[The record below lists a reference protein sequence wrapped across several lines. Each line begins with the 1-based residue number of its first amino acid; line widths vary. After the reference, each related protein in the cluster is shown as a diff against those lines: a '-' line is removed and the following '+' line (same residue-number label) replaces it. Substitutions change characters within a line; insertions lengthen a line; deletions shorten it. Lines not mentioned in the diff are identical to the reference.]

1 MKKLNYLYGIAAS
14 LIALVVYIMTLA
26 PTVWFIDSGELAAV
40 ATTLGIAHPTGYP
53 LFTIVGHVFSML
65 PIGSEPIYR
74 LNFMSAFFCSIG
86 VFMFFLLMRLMLTNG
101 SITESAPPKDKAVKG
116 KQQKPVSQVKA
127 GIASLPDIIV
137 YTIAAASAM
146 ILSFSKTYWAAANS
160 VEVYPLHVFFVIT
173 LMLVFLK
180 AIFGT
185 DKNSKESNF
194 IAENKFYLLFAFLLG
209 LSFTNHLTTI
219 LLAPACLTLFFNSNL
234 YNKPRLYKLLG
245 FMAICFI
252 AGFSVYLYLPI
263 RAGMNPTFIWGNPF
277 NFERFYWH
285 VTGKQFSVWIFS
297 AQGSLASF
305 VILTASVVGLSLYGL
320 VKNKTINQNMHFI
333 FFIIVCILGYLLI
346 SGSSQVVNDQ
356 FKKFSSSLFGEYG
369 TGVIML
375 ALLGVYALSKFN
387 TKLYYFTFLAFFS
400 TVFYSINYDINDI
413 YSYFL
418 LAYIILAVWIGFGAV
433 FIYSQLALMLKSP
446 VQKTVFGAAVI
457 LVSLIALNT
466 NYAGNDESKNRYVEE
481 FTMNIFN
488 NAEPNSII
496 ISSQW
501 DFWVSASWYFHFVK
515 NVRPDI
521 VVIDKELLRRSWY
534 FKFLQEQY
542 PEVYNNSRGEIERF
556 MAELYKFEHDIPYDT
571 KVIMKLFEEMMTS
584 FVKNNPNRRKYVTWE
599 IEQNKNEPFA
609 QDFLRFPEGLLFRL
623 VPRSEVQNN
632 IVKDYKMYDYSFT
645 PAPLKDYYHET
656 LMRSYAMMLT
666 ASASYLITMGRP
678 EDAKKYIELSLK
690 AFPNFPQAMEMK
702 KKYNL

>member
-1 MKKLNYLYGIAAS
+1 
-14 LIALVVYIMTLA
+14 
-26 PTVWFIDSGELAAV
+26 
-40 ATTLGIAHPTGYP
+40 
-53 LFTIVGHVFSML
+53 
-65 PIGSEPIYR
+65 
-74 LNFMSAFFCSIG
+74 
-86 VFMFFLLMRLMLTNG
+86 
-101 SITESAPPKDKAVKG
+101 
-116 KQQKPVSQVKA
+116 
-127 GIASLPDIIV
+127 
-137 YTIAAASAM
+137 
-146 ILSFSKTYWAAANS
+146 
-160 VEVYPLHVFFVIT
+160 
-173 LMLVFLK
+173 
-180 AIFGT
+180 
-185 DKNSKESNF
+185 
-194 IAENKFYLLFAFLLG
+194 
-209 LSFTNHLTTI
+209 
-219 LLAPACLTLFFNSNL
+219 
-234 YNKPRLYKLLG
+234 
-245 FMAICFI
+245 
-252 AGFSVYLYLPI
+252 
-263 RAGMNPTFIWGNPF
+263 
-277 NFERFYWH
+277 
-285 VTGKQFSVWIFS
+285 
-297 AQGSLASF
+297 
-305 VILTASVVGLSLYGL
+305 
-320 VKNKTINQNMHFI
+320 
-333 FFIIVCILGYLLI
+333 
-346 SGSSQVVNDQ
+346 
-356 FKKFSSSLFGEYG
+356 
-369 TGVIML
+369 
-375 ALLGVYALSKFN
+375 
-387 TKLYYFTFLAFFS
+387 
-400 TVFYSINYDINDI
+400 
-413 YSYFL
+413 
-418 LAYIILAVWIGFGAV
+418 
-433 FIYSQLALMLKSP
+433 MLKSP

-534 FKFLQEQY
+534 FKFLEQQY

-632 IVKDYKMYDYSFT
+632 IVKDYKMYKYSFT

-678 EDAKKYIELSLK
+678 EDAKKYLELSLK